1 MEGHAF
7 LLHSVR
13 VSEFLNPD
21 GSQDTQIIRTNPA
34 AQITH
39 LQFIIRLAI
48 IF

>member
-21 GSQDTQIIRTNPA
+21 GSQDTQTIRTNPKLH
-34 AQITH
+34 IYN
-39 LQFIIRLAI
+39 LLLG
-48 IF
+48 